1 MASRGRSETEA
12 LKQNLEEQLDRLV
25 LQLGDLEES
34 KDDLDEDEYEE
45 TKQETMEQLEEFS
58 KSLEKLGSGN
68 MSLVDDLNSMQLAI
82 QAAISE
88 AFKTPEIIRLFAKK
102 QPGNLRQ
109 RLAQLKE
116 DEKVGRISTPDYTQQ
131 AVEILTAVKKLGEK
145 LTPAEE
151 EYLNRNSNQA
161 LSNFE
166 KVTSDVGGDILKV
179 AGSQVQQATK

>member
-68 MSLVDDLNSMQLAI
+68 MSLVDDLNSMQLI
-82 QAAISE
+82 E
-88 AFKTPEIIRLFAKK
+88 
-102 QPGNLRQ
+102 
-109 RLAQLKE
+109 
-116 DEKVGRISTPDYTQQ
+116 
-131 AVEILTAVKKLGEK
+131 
-145 LTPAEE
+145 
-151 EYLNRNSNQA
+151 
-161 LSNFE
+161 
-166 KVTSDVGGDILKV
+166 
-179 AGSQVQQATK
+179 